1 MKRFISYLGLF
12 SVAFIALCLI
22 GCQHE
27 AYYEN
32 DIMNSVVFENKTEH
46 SLHLDMWINEEKTEE
61 LFCSFDIPSGAN
73 SAKDFIYYKF
83 FSPLLFS
90 SCSIVFD
97 DGRSLRYPREIK
109 GSRQRIPAYSKNY
122 IDGICVW
129 TFTITDEHYQL
140 AE

>member
-12 SVAFIALCLI
+12 SVTCIALCLI

-27 AYYEN
+27 AYYED
-32 DIMNSVVFENKTEH
+32 DIMDSVVFENKTEH
-46 SLHLDMWINEEKTEE
+46 SFHLDMWINDGKEE

-73 SAKDFIYYKF
+73 SAKDFVYYNF
-83 FSPLLFS
+83 FSPWLFS

-97 DGRSLRYPREIK
+97 DGKSLRYPREIN
-109 GSRQRIPAYSKNY
+109 GSRQRLPEYSRNL
-122 IDGICVW
+122 IDGMCVW

>member
-1 MKRFISYLGLF
+1 MKRFIKSLDLF
-12 SVAFIALCLI
+12 STTCIALCLM

-27 AYYEN
+27 AYYED

>member
-12 SVAFIALCLI
+12 SVVFIALCLI

-27 AYYEN
+27 AYYED
-32 DIMNSVVFENKTEH
+32 DIMDSVVFVNKTEH
-46 SLHLDMWINEEKTEE
+46 SLHLDMWIKEKTDE

-73 SAKDFIYYKF
+73 KAKDFIYYKF
-83 FSPLLFS
+83 FSPSLFS

-109 GSRQRIPAYSKNY
+109 GSRQRIPAYSKDF

-129 TFTITDEHYQL
+129 TFTITDEHYRL